1 MRETLRVHMGWLHSW
16 VGFLA
21 GLLLACIF
29 ASGTLAVFDTEITQ
43 WMQPE
48 VPLTQ
53 GTSLTPAALQAAAQ
67 AIQVQEEKGLSAFLT
82 LPSQRDPVLRV
93 LHYDGYEFVGTALD
107 STTGAVF
114 PARETAGGQFFYNFH
129 FSLRGGNQPGVQI
142 VTFLGLCLLVA
153 IGSGLVIHIKALWPD
168 LILFRPFGARP
179 RAWVDAHL
187 IVGVLFLPF
196 IAFMGYT
203 GTAIHARA
211 LLPAE
216 SFFPSHT
223 AAPHKK
229 EKTAPKGHVL
239 QAGPLPPPLAPLIA
253 QARDVLRSPDGNLI
267 LFTPDEVRIF
277 KSDAFGPFLTRDHV
291 DFSRKDGHSL
301 RSVTQSPPAAATMQ
315 LVRGLHY
322 ARYAPLPLRWLYF
335 LSGLAATTLAASGL
349 VVFLMK
355 RRRSSGEQFFF
366 RLAEALTMT
375 TVVGFPTA
383 TLGIFWANRCLP
395 AVFSGRAMME
405 INLFFLVWGLCAAHA
420 LLVSLTRH
428 AASGWRQQLGVL
440 AGVGCGLPLLDLVSR
455 SHTWAQGASVFMTA
469 DALAF
474 LTGLIAL
481 CALLKLREP
490 AA

>member
-53 GTSLTPAALQAAAQ
+53 GTSLTPTALQAAAQ
-67 AIQVQEEKGLSAFLT
+67 AVQAEEENGLSAFLT

-93 LHYDGYEFVGTALD
+93 LHYDGYEFVGTALN
-107 STTGAVF
+107 SETGAVF
-114 PARETAGGQFFYNFH
+114 PARETAAGQFFYNFH

-153 IGSGLVIHIKALWPD
+153 VGSGLVIHIKALWPD

-187 IVGVLFLPF
+187 IAGVLFLPF
-196 IAFMGYT
+196 ILFMGYT

-216 SFFPSHT
+216 PFFPSHT
-223 AAPHKK
+223 AAKPKK

-239 QAGPLPPPLAPLIA
+239 QAGPLPPPLLPLIA
-253 QARDVLRSPDGNLI
+253 QARDILGSPEGNLV
-267 LFTPDEVRIF
+267 LFTPNEVRIF

-291 DFSRKDGHSL
+291 DFSRKDGHAL
-301 RSVTQSPPAAATMQ
+301 RSVTQSPPVVATMQ

-335 LSGLAATTLAASGL
+335 LSGLAATSLAASGL
-349 VVFLMK
+349 IVFLMK
-355 RRRSSGEQFFF
+355 RRRSSGERFFF

-375 TVVGFPTA
+375 TVVGFPAA

-395 AVFSGRAMME
+395 VALSGRAMIE
-405 INLFFLVWGLCAAHA
+405 IDLFFAVWGLCAAHA
-420 LLVSLTRH
+420 LLLTLTRH
-428 AASGWRQQLGVL
+428 AALGWRQQLGLL
-440 AGVGCGLPLLDLVSR
+440 AGAGCGLPLLDLISR
-455 SHTWAQGASVFMTA
+455 SHAWGQGASIFMAA
-469 DALAF
+469 DTLAF
-474 LTGLIAL
+474 LAGLIAL